1 MKQMNKGKPFTYIKP
16 AGMPKPDGPYSYAV
30 KVKPGASLVFMSGL
44 ASRNPEGTGLI
55 GHETIWGKSQ
65 HHPEPTG
72 SYIQTMRIMERL
84 KGVLESAG
92 ATFDDVVSAKIIL
105 ADIRY
110 WDEGVREAFGKHFK
124 QYPSVTTAG
133 LKHLG
138 VGQMVEIE
146 LVAAVE
152 D

>member
-1 MKQMNKGKPFTYIKP
+1 MSKEKPFTYIKP
-16 AGMPKPDGPYSYAV
+16 AGMPEPDGPYSYAV
-30 KVKPGASLVFMSGL
+30 KVKPSASLVFTSGL
-44 ASRNPEGTGLI
+44 ASRNLEGTGLI

-72 SYIQTMRIMERL
+72 SYVQTTRIMERL
-84 KGVLESAG
+84 KGVLESVG
-92 ATFDDVVSAKIIL
+92 ATFDDVVSAKIIM
-105 ADIRY
+105 ADPGY
-110 WDEGVREAFGKHFK
+110 WEEGVREAFGKHFK
-124 QYPSVTTAG
+124 QYPSVTAVG